1 MFENIHA
8 FLLCTIPVRGA
19 GCIAG
24 MERTN
29 PARNVAVP
37 VRGVGCIQRNKY
49 NDPGYDWEL
58 PSP

>member
-1 MFENIHA
+1 M
-8 FLLCTIPVRGA
+8 RGV
-19 GCIAG
+19 GCILHIG
-24 MERTN
+24 IVN
-29 PARNVAVP
+29 SKSCCVAVP